1 MSAPTQQRHARRWAG
16 RIGLGAA
23 VGAGLGV
30 LAGLVWGSIAYHA
43 GSTGMWLVVL
53 ACVMFLG
60 ILGALVGGMSG
71 LESTDPGR
79 EPSQRAEPLA
89 DPEGVGPERG
99 DDAVPR

>member
-1 MSAPTQQRHARRWAG
+1 MSAGTQQRHARRWAG

-23 VGAGLGV
+23 VGGGLGL
-30 LAGLVWGSIAYHA
+30 LAGLVWSSIAYRA
-43 GSTGMWLVVL
+43 GSAGMWLVVL

-60 ILGALVGGMSG
+60 LLGAIVGGMSG

>member
-1 MSAPTQQRHARRWAG
+1 MSAGTQQRHARRWAG

-23 VGAGLGV
+23 VGGGLGL
-30 LAGLVWGSIAYHA
+30 LAGLVWGSIAYRA
-43 GSTGMWLVVL
+43 GSAGMWLVVL

-60 ILGALVGGMSG
+60 LLGAIVGGMSG

>member
-1 MSAPTQQRHARRWAG
+1 MSAGTQQRHARRWAG

-23 VGAGLGV
+23 VGAGLGL
-30 LAGLVWGSIAYHA
+30 LAGLIWGSIAYRA

-53 ACVMFLG
+53 VCVMFLG
-60 ILGALVGGMSG
+60 LLGAIVGGMSG

>member
-1 MSAPTQQRHARRWAG
+1 MSARTQQRHARRWAG

-23 VGAGLGV
+23 VGAGLGL

-99 DDAVPR
+99 DEAVPR